1 MVQDHAV
8 EWDII
13 GAQRRGAPFFHSPP
27 AAIAGALLFRG
38 VCGVWR
44 TPLVQGM
51 KRWAGDLPPPLP
63 TVSSLLSVYC
73 KPPDTEIWCPVEHIA
88 VQQQQ
93 HFFGLNPCGPKSK
106 NYYIP

>member
-13 GAQRRGAPFFHSPP
+13 GAQRRGAPFFPSPP
-27 AAIAGALLFRG
+27 EAIAGALLFRG

-51 KRWAGDLPPPLP
+51 KRWAGDLPSPLP
-63 TVSSLLSVYC
+63 PSPLSLLSSQS
-73 KPPDTEIWCPVEHIA
+73 IA
-88 VQQQQ
+88 NLRTQR
-93 HFFGLNPCGPKSK
+93 FGVRWN
-106 NYYIP
+106 I